1 MSPDSPTPTRSFD
14 FDYAVDAHGVA
25 TITFNRPEVLNA
37 ITLDIYAQ
45 FRDLLEDLRYD
56 DAVRVL
62 VLTGAG
68 RAFCSG
74 GDVEEII
81 GALLEADVKT
91 HLDFTRMT
99 GITVRNMRLLDKP
112 IIAAV
117 NGIAAGA
124 GAVIALAADLRIAS
138 EGAAFAFLFTKVGLT
153 GADMGAAYLLPKIV
167 GLGRASEMLLFGDK
181 VDAATAERWGLVNR
195 VVPPEAV
202 LATAQ
207 DWARRLADGPGMAI
221 RMTKRRLQTEL
232 HMDLIAALE
241 SEAEAQA
248 LLMMAE
254 DHRIFHAA
262 FGRKEAPRWVGR

>member
-1 MSPDSPTPTRSFD
+1 MTFD
-14 FDYAVDAHGVA
+14 FDYQVDDHGVA
-25 TITFNRPEVLNA
+25 TITFNRPDVLNA
-37 ITLDIYAQ
+37 ITLGIYAQ
-45 FRDLLEDLRYD
+45 FRDLMESLRYE
-56 DAVRVL
+56 DAVKAI
-62 VLTGAG
+62 VLTGTG

-74 GDVEEII
+74 GDVNEII
-81 GALLEADVKT
+81 GQLLDADVKD

-124 GAVIALAADLRIAS
+124 GAVLALASDLRIAS
-138 EGAAFAFLFTKVGLT
+138 EKASFAFLFTKVGLT

-167 GLGRASEMLLFGDK
+167 GLGRASEILLFGDK

-195 VVPPEAV
+195 VVPPDEV
-202 LATAQ
+202 LPTAQ
-207 DWARRLADGPGMAI
+207 AWARRLADGPTQAI

-232 HMDLIAALE
+232 HMDLIAAIE

-262 FGRKEAPRWVGR
+262 FARKEEPRWVGR